1 MTVRGIFSPWKE
13 LTDQLLHYKH
23 KNIIELFMPKVT
35 IYHFPNWGSSK
46 NALAVAEELGV
57 DHEVVLYIKTPPDR
71 KALQSIIDG
80 LEDPVEDLVRK
91 DSKFK
96 KLELNPD
103 DYVDNPEAV
112 IEILLKHKQLL
123 QRPIVVKGKKA
134 IIGRPKDRIK
144 NLLS

>member
-13 LTDQLLHYKH
+13 LTDQLLHYNH

-123 QRPIVVKGKKA
+123 QRPIIVKGKKA

-144 NLLS
+144 DLLS